1 MFLLKEFFVSV
12 LCLTTA
18 LISFLGIT
26 NSSQSINSNQN
37 LNSVKNSVNNLD
49 IRTSEQFTYYLD
61 LIQNKPVDK
70 NKLKNELTSLESK
83 FEQEFLS
90 ALLKKREG
98 EFEKAFNQLFP
109 LLDDFPEN
117 FIYYEEIALLGKISG
132 NSNKLS
138 EFLEKNKSNSSNK
151 FYFYLKALVELH
163 SGKSTQAI
171 ETFQSLVSDG
181 IKSKEIYFQLA
192 NAYRIT
198 GNYDEAFKKSY

>member
-12 LCLTTA
+12 LCITTA

-83 FEQEFLS
+83 FEKEFLS

-98 EFEKAFNQLFP
+98 EFEKAFNHLFP

-117 FIYYEEIALLGKISG
+117 FIYYEELALLGKISG

-138 EFLEKNKSNSSNK
+138 ELLEKNKSNSSNK
-151 FYFYLKALVELH
+151 FYFYLKALVEFH
-163 SGKSTQAI
+163 SGKSTSGNRKI
-171 ETFQSLVSDG
+171 P
-181 IKSKEIYFQLA
+181 
-192 NAYRIT
+192 IT
-198 GNYDEAFKKSY
+198 RF